1 MKNLSRAY
9 MNHPELVWVFL
20 ATLLLSMFLLP
31 MLQCHFYRKKQEKL
45 KKLAD
50 LSGAFYY
57 DLTKSKAACTFCS
70 SQRVIEEVLF
80 VSPLNVKYRLFF
92 PKTSGTTSLV
102 QLRCGVCGT
111 RLESYLQN
119 TL

>member
-1 MKNLSRAY
+1 VKNLSRAY

-20 ATLLLSMFLLP
+20 TILLLSMFLLP
-31 MLQCHFYRKKQEKL
+31 FLQCHFYRKKQNKL
-45 KKLAD
+45 RKLSE
-50 LSGAFYY
+50 LSKTVCS
-57 DLTKSKAACTFCS
+57 DSTKSKVACTFCS

-92 PKTSGTTSLV
+92 PKTSGITSLV

-111 RLESYLQN
+111 GLVSYLQN

>member
-1 MKNLSRAY
+1 

-20 ATLLLSMFLLP
+20 TILLLSMFLLP
-31 MLQCHFYRKKQEKL
+31 LLQCHLYRKKQGKL
-45 KKLAD
+45 KKLAELIGNVCSD
-50 LSGAFYY
+50 S
-57 DLTKSKAACTFCS
+57 TKSKVACNFCNS
-70 SQRVIEEVLF
+70 TRVIEEVLF

-92 PKTSGTTSLV
+92 PKISGTTSLV

-111 RLESYLQN
+111 GLVSFLQN

>member
-1 MKNLSRAY
+1 

-20 ATLLLSMFLLP
+20 TILLLSMFLLP
-31 MLQCHFYRKKQEKL
+31 LLQCRFYRKKQNKL
-45 KKLAD
+45 KKLAE
-50 LSGAFYY
+50 LSKTVCS
-57 DLTKSKAACTFCS
+57 DSTKSKVACTFCS

-80 VSPLNVKYRLFF
+80 DSPLNVKYRLFF
-92 PKTSGTTSLV
+92 PKTSGITSLV

-111 RLESYLQN
+111 GLVSYLQN